1 MRRLKCFLLVLFPE
15 CKDIEMSE
23 ELVLNT
29 VACINNLSYFNC
41 KNSAVI
47 THQIRVLE
55 GTYTVNI

>member
-1 MRRLKCFLLVLFPE
+1 MSISE
-15 CKDIEMSE
+15 CKDIDTSE

-41 KNSAVI
+41 KNSAVT

-55 GTYTVNI
+55 CKSFK